1 MKKIIAIIAFI
12 FFVTSAFAET
22 VVLKSGKS
30 VEGKIIENT
39 ADYIKLET
47 ADGQNLY
54 FYKNTIKDITGGNQE
69 SGLATAAQGASFK
82 TGLLDR
88 LNEGYMLYVPK
99 DVSQNAPLPIL
110 ICLPGSG
117 ISAKQDINNWAFY
130 AAKQGFIVA
139 GVDVNY
145 NLIGSEGDVK
155 GLYSRILQIIE
166 AIAEEYPMQRNKIF
180 IAGTSAGGMMSIALG
195 LHYPDKF
202 SAIGV
207 VSGGR
212 LGFGAEQDIR
222 NAKGLW
228 IYMIHGQQDKR
239 IPVSEFFST
248 RAQLERN
255 GAIIESKVIPAG
267 EHTLSSACYKE
278 TIDWLSKVK

>member
-1 MKKIIAIIAFI
+1 MKKIIVITVFAFFI
-12 FFVTSAFAET
+12 SSAFAET

-30 VEGKIIENT
+30 IEGKIIEDT

-47 ADGQNLY
+47 PDGQNLY
-54 FYKNTIKDITGGNQE
+54 FYKNTIKDIAGENQG
-69 SGLATAAQGASFK
+69 SGLATAGSSVSFK
-82 TGLLDR
+82 TGLVDR
-88 LNEGYMLYVPK
+88 LNEGYMLYVAK
-99 DVSQNAPLPIL
+99 DINQNSPSPIL
-110 ICLPGSG
+110 FCLPGSG

-130 AAKQGFIVA
+130 AAKQGFIVV
-139 GVDVNY
+139 GLDINY
-145 NLIGSEGDVK
+145 DLIRSEGDV
-155 GLYSRILQIIE
+155 GQLYSRMLRIIE
-166 AIAEEYPMQRNKIF
+166 NVAEEYPVQKNRIF
-180 IAGTSAGGMMSIALG
+180 IVGTSAGGMMSIALG
-195 LHYPDKF
+195 LHYPDEF

-222 NAKGLW
+222 NARGLW

-248 RAQLERN
+248 RSQLEKN

-267 EHTLSSACYKE
+267 EHTLSFSCYKE